1 MPEPIYAIGDIHGQ
15 LHMLE
20 DALARIE
27 KDGGPDAKIV
37 FIGDYTDRGPHSREV
52 LDFLVKGQSEGKNWT
67 FLRGNHD
74 QMCAMF
80 LEDYPRNDA
89 RLLVGYH
96 WLHPRIGGIETLKS
110 YGVEVRDGDRTYQ
123 VHGEAKAAVPQA
135 HVDFLARLLPY
146 YLKDGLLFV
155 HAGIRPG
162 VPLQQ
167 QDHDDLIWIREE
179 FLIHQ
184 MHHPWLVVHGHTHVT
199 SPEHHGNRVNIDTGA
214 GYGNPLTAAV
224 FEGSE
229 CWILRDKGRFC
240 LTPQSFPKKNR

>member
-27 KDGGPDAKIV
+27 KDGGPDAQVV
-37 FIGDYTDRGPHSREV
+37 FIGDYTDRGAYSREV
-52 LDFLVKGQSEGKNWT
+52 LDLLVKGQAEGKNWT

-80 LEDYPRNDA
+80 LEEYPRNDA

-96 WLHPRIGGIETLKS
+96 WLHPRIGGVETLNS
-110 YGVEVRDGDRTYQ
+110 YGVEASESDRIYQ
-123 VHGEAKAAVPQA
+123 VHARAKAAVPEA
-135 HVDFLARLLPY
+135 HIDFLANLLPFH
-146 YLKDGLLFV
+146 LHEDILFV

-179 FLIHQ
+179 FLNYKK
-184 MHHPWLVVHGHTHVT
+184 HHPWLVVHGHTHVT
-199 SPEHHGNRVNIDTGA
+199 SPGHYGNRVNIDTGA
-214 GYGNPLTAAV
+214 GYDKPLTAVV

-229 CWILRDKGRFC
+229 CWVLEARGRKR
-240 LTPQSFPKKNR
+240 LTYVGS